1 MKKHSIFAKALS
13 VFTVAAI
20 LSSLCLFSVSASA
33 EEISVGSP
41 NYISYNKDFYNA
53 NTELCNTLVQGM
65 ENLQNEIDIEKYQL
79 SINDVKSAM
88 RTVSETSPEL
98 FYVSKTTYS
107 LAIGTAWQG
116 LCQNTPTQTL
126 RLKQCVKSLIKGQL
140 KFFQK

>member
-20 LSSLCLFSVSASA
+20 LSFLCLFSVSASA

-79 SINDVKSAM
+79 TM
-88 RTVSETSPEL
+88 
-98 FYVSKTTYS
+98 
-107 LAIGTAWQG
+107 
-116 LCQNTPTQTL
+116 
-126 RLKQCVKSLIKGQL
+126 
-140 KFFQK
+140 